1 MTRTRTIIVDDH
13 RGFRKTLSKA
23 LSRYPFIEVVAEAEN
38 GEEALDKVGVFSPDL
53 VTVDINLPGMNGFE
67 LAEILKEQTP
77 GTRVIF
83 IAFNGNPVFERKA
96 KELDCPYVPK
106 ETLLE
111 DLDETLWSVRRVIE
125 GERRG

>member
-13 RGFRKTLSKA
+13 RGFRRTLLKV
-23 LSRYPFIEVVAEAEN
+23 LSRYPFIEVVAEAGT
-38 GEEALDKVGVFSPDL
+38 GEETLGKVRAFSPDL

-67 LAEILKEQTP
+67 LARLLKEQHP
-77 GTRVIF
+77 ETRVIF

-96 KELDCPYVPK
+96 RELACPYVPK

-111 DLDETLWSVRRVIE
+111 DLEDALQTVKVAL
-125 GERRG
+125 